1 MNVIV
6 AIVMSAIMLG
16 GSLFA
21 AVTERSVLLLQG
33 QVGQLRQQI
42 HDEQKQ
48 LQSLRVEWSRLN
60 NPSRLKRWHNHEVMP

>member
-60 NPSRLKRWHNHEVMP
+60 SPSRLKRWRDHEVMP

>member
-1 MNVIV
+1 MNMIL
-6 AIVMSAIMLG
+6 AIVMIIMMLG

-21 AVTERSVLLLQG
+21 AATERAVILLQG
-33 QVGQLRQQI
+33 EMNQLRQQI

-60 NPSRLKRWHNHEVMP
+60 NPHRLKQRRAHEVMP

>member
-60 NPSRLKRWHNHEVMP
+60 NPSRLKQWYNHEVMP

>member
-1 MNVIV
+1 
-6 AIVMSAIMLG
+6 MLG

-60 NPSRLKRWHNHEVMP
+60 SPSRLKRWRDHEVMP